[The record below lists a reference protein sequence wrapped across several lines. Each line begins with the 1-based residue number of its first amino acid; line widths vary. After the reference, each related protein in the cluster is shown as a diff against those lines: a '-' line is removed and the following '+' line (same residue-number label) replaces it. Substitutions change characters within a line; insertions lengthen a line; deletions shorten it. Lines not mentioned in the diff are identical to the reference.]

1 MGKENKVFELV
12 FKIGE
17 TEYRRY
23 SDDRQF
29 LHDKWEWFQKNLSDT
44 PTGEHLKFISITE
57 HRKNADT

>member
-1 MGKENKVFELV
+1 MDKQMFELV

-23 SDDRQF
+23 SSDRQF

-44 PTGEHLKFISITE
+44 PTGEHLTFVAIKE
-57 HRKNADT
+57 HTKNSQA